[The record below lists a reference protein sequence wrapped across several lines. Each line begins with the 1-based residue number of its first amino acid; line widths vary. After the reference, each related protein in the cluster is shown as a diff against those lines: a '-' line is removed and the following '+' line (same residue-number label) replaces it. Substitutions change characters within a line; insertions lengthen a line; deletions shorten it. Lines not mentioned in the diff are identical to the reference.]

1 MGTARIAKGPGPE
14 KPERRSK
21 DSQSEYAFLCRRRTT
36 EQVGSICQSAELGR
50 AVAETCEW
58 LYLNQKWLR
67 GSTYFKRPV
76 PSIPKDGL
84 PPFFPLFTPTLSPA
98 ASLASHG
105 RQVFETFQ
113 QLLHLAEQL
122 RTLNQSL
129 FEKHPWID
137 DHLRRW
143 QSVLKLTCAFA
154 MYAVEAENMKEPL
167 SPREMEAVALV
178 IALRPPE
185 QEFERDEKTPAQRK
199 ENWKKLMKEAR
210 KDVLPLLRQ
219 LAAEHRSAVQDA
231 MPPSGPP
238 VQPAV
243 SALST
248 PTEPPE
254 QPTTTSPEQSGA
266 AGGDKR

>member
-1 MGTARIAKGPGPE
+1 MGTARTAKGPGPQ
-14 KPERRSK
+14 KPERRSRG
-21 DSQSEYAFLCRRRTT
+21 SQSEHAFLCKRRTE

-67 GSTYFKRPV
+67 GSTYFKRSV
-76 PSIPKDGL
+76 PSIPKYGL
-84 PPFFPLFTPTLSPA
+84 APFFPLFTPTLSPA

-113 QLLHLAEQL
+113 QLHHLAEQL

-154 MYAVEAENMKEPL
+154 MYAVEAENMKDPL

-219 LAAEHRSAVQDA
+219 LAAEHRVAVQDA
-231 MPPSGPP
+231 VPPSGPL

-243 SALST
+243 ST
-248 PTEPPE
+248 PSAPAVP
-254 QPTTTSPEQSGA
+254 SEQSGTEG
-266 AGGDKR
+266 GGDKK